1 MAVME
6 TADKLQSEMEP
17 LGAGELCESKS
28 FPAFLVPLDK
38 HEEDTAVQCS
48 LQGGGSKMGA
58 ADQSQSGE
66 KAGGSRDG
74 GCRRSSWESHGAET
88 HEREATLAREPKS
101 SASSV
106 GEDDHSLE
114 ADTDTF
120 LLHVTQVA
128 SSMEGV
134 QNLEEEKVHL
144 SRVPCGTENRQ
155 KRSKSEENST
165 TDQELI
171 LGKMGSGSSALDK
184 CALEPSS
191 KMAWLLPSSELD
203 EDSSEG
209 LTRKETESS
218 PLDIIPEVRENYIR
232 PEHLP
237 IRDLD
242 SIGGTN
248 FMGRSSLEVPRLSGR
263 HADGE
268 GEGSELAVSLV
279 EESADD
285 ITLVSGPVST
295 PASSST
301 EEILSENQFEHL
313 KSSKE
318 CIFEN
323 TERIKKPELKLQHSF
338 PVLPSHEA
346 KSPNT
351 KDVKEMV
358 KDEKAFTVRE
368 QTAEEDIIPLNLHS
382 FKKTLN
388 PTVHK
393 QKPHETIASI
403 GKPTLNEFEVGPHK
417 LVSERTLQRSHLMS
431 RPRLWNLGIED
442 TAGPNSPGPLEPGP
456 SGIYDI
462 DKSSYVC
469 DVMLD
474 SQGKED
480 LTPEEEPS
488 VYTCIECSIYFKK
501 KEHLLEHMHQHH
513 QRQRQDQAGETVVGP
528 QCSFMCQECG
538 WAFEDIS
545 TLEQHRRLHQESREK
560 IIEEIQKLNEFPDE
574 GREARLQ
581 CPKCIFGTNSSK
593 IFVQHAK
600 THVKEKRDQETRKM
614 FGSPSHE
621 RRGSPML
628 QIYQHFH
635 HNELP
640 TPKHLLKSHYCCRI
654 CGFPS
659 PSENVLKEHMKYSHP
674 HLFSEKETFED
685 SMSLPGT
692 SKDMYGLQSPSR
704 YSEAEFASS
713 SLTRNA
719 DKMLLPSSLESVHMF
734 GDSQQRPSLNSGVQ
748 RDPKAPELP
757 MTPPSYTS
765 PPKAMSASTAVASQ
779 ACYQQR
785 SGVGLQYAME
795 HRKNQ
800 GIAHLQ
806 NDNSFEDR
814 RDQQEDHHSQ
824 QEAPYPSY
832 FSWISE
838 VDETGEEA
846 SSSSDVDV
854 LEESK
859 GLELLEVP
867 PAALEIKRT
876 FRENLRE
883 AGSPVTSDEQEHQLR
898 MMVPVV
904 VIETLNVFPKRLK
917 RARYKA
923 RMKRKKR
930 SLALED
936 LSMEEVFSLD
946 QFLAEHPVDDSQE
959 AENALGE
966 DSSSLKNE
974 EKKCPYCSDRFH
986 NGIGLANH
994 IRGHLNRVGV
1004 SYNVR
1009 HFISAEEV
1017 KAIEQKFSFQK
1028 KKKKVANFDPD
1039 TFSLMRCEFCGAGFD
1054 TRAGLSSHARAHLRD
1069 FGITNWEVTISPINI
1084 LRELLSSKSERPL
1097 LPPRETRPPSPSAEH
1112 EQTGYTPEGAAM
1124 TPKGSMPRSPLS
1136 PFASPWGEE
1145 SVQSYQDVMGPE
1157 EERVASTD
1165 LGSPPTAKRSGPPTP
1180 SESNQPKLGGSKQSS
1195 EQPAPKEHPDFK
1207 SLHQTTCE
1215 ACGISFETRK
1225 GLSSHA
1231 RSHLRQLGVA
1241 ESESSGAPIDLLNE
1255 LIKQKGKLEELSE
1268 TPSKK
1273 PAAPKEGAGPPR
1285 SLSKPGEPRLLE
1297 SPVAKQTKTGQN
1309 FSPKGLTQAG
1319 PQTAKKGPVGGPCS
1333 PPHRSFEHEKGS
1345 RSPISSPQ
1353 SPSNLPWTIQQKEE
1367 ETPLNLTVEGDVS
1380 SDIVCRLCGA
1390 WFETRKGLSSHARSH
1405 LRHFGV
1411 NDPDSKGSPIDILND
1426 LLKNKDFKKRM
1437 SSALPADVPVSAS
1450 RPIGGSEGSGMKNVG
1465 HLKSSVTKHSLTES
1479 LSPPPAKKLK
1489 PEVRVPTEHGNPLS
1503 LPRKGGATKEPYWV
1517 AQEQMSPLN
1526 LSATE
1531 TEPVKDIPCDFCGE
1545 YFENRKGL
1553 SSHARSHLRQLGV
1566 TEWYV
1571 NGSPIDTLR
1580 EMMKRRSQP
1589 RAPSASQGQKTLAK
1603 PSMSSVASAE
1613 SRPTGE
1619 TPSST
1624 LQKKFG
1630 PPVGH
1635 VSPGSPTARKM
1646 FPGLPS
1652 HSLQRKMKVNP
1663 TRMEIKREI
1672 GSGSFQNNHL
1682 TAGSNWPVQD
1692 DLSPLNLSTESE
1704 GERDVRCDF
1713 CGEYFENRKGLSS
1726 HARSHLRHLGVTEW
1740 SVNGS
1745 PIDTL
1750 RELLKKKSKPS
1761 LIKKEPSA
1769 SFGNPLKQMQPDRT
1783 PPKPSTQVPKS
1794 PSKMVPMMSLSPLGG
1809 KSMKH
1814 NLGGPPMSRSVP
1826 VSPIPKSPSGFLS
1839 PLLPK
1844 RPLQEERSLHSE
1856 PRHKHYIQTELPFK
1870 PKPSQEKTST
1880 PHSTEAS
1887 CELCGLYFE
1896 NRKALA
1902 SHARAHL
1909 RQFGVT
1915 EWCVNG
1921 SPIETLSE
1929 WIRRRPQ
1936 KAGAYRSYVQGGRS
1950 FSRKFRSSAHASDRR
1965 EAAKALSLNLQS
1977 GGMPTA
1983 SKTPTKEPQ
1992 RGEGGKMAEPMGS
2005 AERPAGSPL
2014 SPEDA
2019 EELQQHSLNKIE
2031 CRQQRV
2037 SEICAAKGDEVGDV
2051 RQKMDETRSPP
2062 PRIRMVPSL
2071 VPKPP
2076 QTSLVKFVG
2085 NIYTLKC
2092 RFCEAEFR
2100 GPLSIQEEWVRHLQR
2115 HILNTN
2121 FPKAAPPQEETTS
2134 PEVQV
2139 TTNVS

>member
-1 MAVME
+1 
-6 TADKLQSEMEP
+6 
-17 LGAGELCESKS
+17 
-28 FPAFLVPLDK
+28 
-38 HEEDTAVQCS
+38 
-48 LQGGGSKMGA
+48 
-58 ADQSQSGE
+58 
-66 KAGGSRDG
+66 
-74 GCRRSSWESHGAET
+74 
-88 HEREATLAREPKS
+88 
-101 SASSV
+101 
-106 GEDDHSLE
+106 
-114 ADTDTF
+114 
-120 LLHVTQVA
+120 
-128 SSMEGV
+128 
-134 QNLEEEKVHL
+134 
-144 SRVPCGTENRQ
+144 
-155 KRSKSEENST
+155 
-165 TDQELI
+165 
-171 LGKMGSGSSALDK
+171 
-184 CALEPSS
+184 
-191 KMAWLLPSSELD
+191 
-203 EDSSEG
+203 
-209 LTRKETESS
+209 
-218 PLDIIPEVRENYIR
+218 
-232 PEHLP
+232 
-237 IRDLD
+237 
-242 SIGGTN
+242 
-248 FMGRSSLEVPRLSGR
+248 
-263 HADGE
+263 
-268 GEGSELAVSLV
+268 
-279 EESADD
+279 
-285 ITLVSGPVST
+285 
-295 PASSST
+295 
-301 EEILSENQFEHL
+301 
-313 KSSKE
+313 
-318 CIFEN
+318 
-323 TERIKKPELKLQHSF
+323 
-338 PVLPSHEA
+338 
-346 KSPNT
+346 
-351 KDVKEMV
+351 
-358 KDEKAFTVRE
+358 
-368 QTAEEDIIPLNLHS
+368 
-382 FKKTLN
+382 
-388 PTVHK
+388 
-393 QKPHETIASI
+393 
-403 GKPTLNEFEVGPHK
+403 
-417 LVSERTLQRSHLMS
+417 
-431 RPRLWNLGIED
+431 
-442 TAGPNSPGPLEPGP
+442 
-456 SGIYDI
+456 
-462 DKSSYVC
+462 YVC

-765 PPKAMSASTAVASQ
+765 PPK
-779 ACYQQR
+779 
-785 SGVGLQYAME
+785 
-795 HRKNQ
+795 
-800 GIAHLQ
+800 
-806 NDNSFEDR
+806 DR

-1028 KKKKVANFDPD
+1028 KKKKVVANFDPD

-1145 SVQSYQDVMGPE
+1145 SVQSYQD
-1157 EERVASTD
+1157 A
-1165 LGSPPTAKRSGPPTP
+1165 
-1180 SESNQPKLGGSKQSS
+1180 
-1195 EQPAPKEHPDFK
+1195 
-1207 SLHQTTCE
+1207 LHQTTCE

-1367 ETPLNLTVEGDVS
+1367 ETPLNLT
-1380 SDIVCRLCGA
+1380 
-1390 WFETRKGLSSHARSH
+1390 
-1405 LRHFGV
+1405 
-1411 NDPDSKGSPIDILND
+1411 
-1426 LLKNKDFKKRM
+1426 
-1437 SSALPADVPVSAS
+1437 
-1450 RPIGGSEGSGMKNVG
+1450 
-1465 HLKSSVTKHSLTES
+1465 
-1479 LSPPPAKKLK
+1479 
-1489 PEVRVPTEHGNPLS
+1489 
-1503 LPRKGGATKEPYWV
+1503 
-1517 AQEQMSPLN
+1517 
-1526 LSATE
+1526 TE

-1880 PHSTEAS
+1880 PHSIKAEAS

-2134 PEVQV
+2134 PEVQGAERELP
-2139 TTNVS
+2139 